1 MVGRHA
7 QMIPTLSST
16 LDQII
21 EGVASSYHVSA
32 SHDRRAGTST
42 TQSSIADFILTRK
55 IGKTDVCDSV
65 SPSNTRGTSTI
76 MSGRY
81 EHTHHSQ
88 VRYP

>member
-21 EGVASSYHVSA
+21 AGVASSYHVSA
-32 SHDRRAGTST
+32 TYKRRARTST
-42 TQSSIADFILTRK
+42 AESSIAHFTLTRK
-55 IGKTDVCDSV
+55 IGKTNICNSV
-65 SPSNTRGTSTI
+65 SPSNTRGTGTI

-81 EHTHHSQ
+81 EHT
-88 VRYP
+88 

>member
-21 EGVASSYHVSA
+21 EGRASSYYLLA
-32 SHDRRAGTST
+32 SYKRRAGTST
-42 TQSSIADFILTRK
+42 AKSSIAHFTLTRK
-55 IGKTDVCDSV
+55 IGKTDICDGI

-81 EHTHHSQ
+81 EHTYHSH
-88 VRYP
+88 